1 MVLLELPSP
10 GHPTTL
16 ASVGSIVPA
25 KIDFVLRV
33 SSQGTVDELLL
44 RETHWGLA
52 SLNGSSAFQSSV
64 GSKGPTGTA
73 VALVLD
79 GDHMAICVEVNISGS
94 VDSEDLTSVIPVIS
108 QCGFLSVGRGLVEA
122 EECLIL
128 SGFEVRCP
136 VVTKDEDI
144 GVATASCFAIMLCN
158 DIIICVI
165 PVLSLS
171 E

>member
-1 MVLLELPSP
+1 MVFLELPGP
-10 GHPTTL
+10 GHPSTL

-52 SLNGSSAFQSSV
+52 SLDGSSASQSCV
-64 GSKGPTGTA
+64 GGKGPTGAA

-79 GDHMAICVEVNISGS
+79 GNHMAICVEVNISGS
-94 VDSEDLTSVIPVIS
+94 VDSEGITRVSPVIS

-128 SGFEVRCP
+128 SGFKVRCP